1 MIAFSCWHFEKKFT
15 MEEIKQKIE
24 KYRMKISTNYSNI
37 TMDPITSVD
46 FEIEEL
52 NYLDKKYKYLILNLK
67 LDEVQETQLIIFSV
81 NEEIFM
87 NVLRGKNSVPK
98 IIKEYFD
105 DTNWGSIKERVFNI
119 DEDFLY
125 WIFKSYIDTRE
136 IPIVEDKEIYV
147 TGLKSYKGVVRDL
160 GTSLKG
166 HGERICDIL
175 STLAFLLNDDELKM
189 VAPKLTYVT
198 YTADEKNSI
207 HFSIYLTGT
216 IRFDICNYDGDLMD
230 YEKYKI
236 ESEKMPYILSILIS
250 DYLLPQ
256 IIRGYNTAKRNNN
269 WNTSLKRDFLRR
281 VGIEIRRRVDNE
293 INRLEEESLNDQ
305 QNNDIKMAIKES
317 LDKDEIEK
325 NSEKIAEEAL
335 YN

>member
-1 MIAFSCWHFEKKFT
+1 MMIAFSCWYFEKEFT
-15 MEEIKQKIE
+15 IEEIKEKIE
-24 KYRMKISTNYSNI
+24 NNREKMSTSYSNI
-37 TMDPITSVD
+37 TMEPAISDD

-52 NYLDKKYKYLILNLK
+52 NYLGKQYKYLILNLK
-67 LDEVQETQLIIFSV
+67 LDEVKETQLIIFSV
-81 NEEIFM
+81 NGQIFI
-87 NVLRGKNSVPK
+87 NVLRGKNLVPK

-105 DTNWGSIKERVFNI
+105 NTNWGSIKERIFNI

-198 YTADEKNSI
+198 YEADEKNSI

-216 IRFDICNYDGDLMD
+216 IRFDISDYDGDLMD
-230 YEKYKI
+230 HEKYGI
-236 ESEKMPYILSILIS
+236 EYNKMQFILSILIS

-256 IIRGYNTAKRNNN
+256 IIKGYKTARKDDY
-269 WNTSLKRDFLRR
+269 WNPSIKRDFLRR

-293 INRLEEESLNDQ
+293 IIKLEEESIND
-305 QNNDIKMAIKES
+305 
-317 LDKDEIEK
+317 
-325 NSEKIAEEAL
+325 EEAIV
-335 YN
+335 NA

>member
-1 MIAFSCWHFEKKFT
+1 MIAFSCWYFEKELT
-15 MEEIKQKIE
+15 IEEIKDKIE
-24 KYRMKISTNYSNI
+24 KDRVKMNTSYSNI
-37 TMDPITSVD
+37 TIDPIMSQNV
-46 FEIEEL
+46 EIKEL
-52 NYLDKKYKYLILNLK
+52 EYLNKKYKYLILNLK

-81 NEEIFM
+81 KENIFM

-98 IIKEYFD
+98 IIKEYFNHD
-105 DTNWGSIKERVFNI
+105 DWGCIKERIFDI

-198 YTADEKNSI
+198 YAANEKNSI

-230 YEKYKI
+230 YEEYKI
-236 ESEKMPYILSILIS
+236 ENQEMPFILSILIS

-256 IIRGYNTAKRNNN
+256 IIKGYNTAIKDNY
-269 WNTSLKRDFLRR
+269 WNHSIKRDFLRR

-293 INRLEEESLNDQ
+293 ISKLEEESVVDSQTSTENLT
-305 QNNDIKMAIKES
+305 K
-317 LDKDEIEK
+317 
-325 NSEKIAEEAL
+325 
-335 YN
+335 

>member
-1 MIAFSCWHFEKKFT
+1 MIAFSCWYFERKLT
-15 MEEIKQKIE
+15 IEEVKDKIE
-24 KYRMKISTNYSNI
+24 KDRVKMSTNYSNI
-37 TMDPITSVD
+37 TMDPIMSTN

-52 NYLDKKYKYLILNLK
+52 NYLDKQYKYLILNLK

-81 NEEIFM
+81 NEQVFM

-98 IIKEYFD
+98 ITKEYFD
-105 DTNWGSIKERVFNI
+105 DTNWGSIKERIFNI

-166 HGERICDIL
+166 HGERICEIL

-216 IRFDICNYDGDLMD
+216 IRFDICNYDGDLMNH
-230 YEKYKI
+230 EKYGI
-236 ESEKMPYILSILIS
+236 ETEKMPYILSILIS
-250 DYLLPQ
+250 DYLMPQ
-256 IIRGYNTAKRNNN
+256 IIKGYRMAKKDNY
-269 WNTSLKRDFLRR
+269 WNSSIKRDFLRR
-281 VGIEIRRRVDNE
+281 VGIEIRIRVDNE
-293 INRLEEESLNDQ
+293 IARLEEESMSDKQTVIDNST
-305 QNNDIKMAIKES
+305 KES
-317 LDKDEIEK
+317 LKNDDIEAV
-325 NSEKIAEEAL
+325 EELIAEGAL
-335 YN
+335 EN